1 MKGGKMT
8 RKDFIKLADS
18 LGIFKHYL
26 INDNLDIEEDYQG
39 LVDSVKQIC
48 KSANNNFD
56 SVRFDNAIEK
66 QFKKTLADCINVE
79 K

>member
-8 RKDFIKLADS
+8 RKDFIQLAEC
-18 LGIFKHYL
+18 LGNFKHYL

-39 LVDSVKQIC
+39 LIDNIKHIC
-48 KSANNNFD
+48 LSANKNFD
-56 SVRFDNAIEK
+56 SDRFDNAIEK